1 MNNKNKQDSIKKT
14 AIDSENSGRKKKRS
28 AKNHITPELFFSENC
43 CFRNKIDNFSLNSE
57 IDTKFIQMLLIT
69 DMNSGSGE

>member
-1 MNNKNKQDSIKKT
+1 MNNKNKQDSIKNT
-14 AIDSENSGRKKKRS
+14 AIESKTSGRKKKRS

-43 CFRNKIDNFSLNSE
+43 CFRNKIDNFSLN
-57 IDTKFIQMLLIT
+57 TKFIQMLLIT